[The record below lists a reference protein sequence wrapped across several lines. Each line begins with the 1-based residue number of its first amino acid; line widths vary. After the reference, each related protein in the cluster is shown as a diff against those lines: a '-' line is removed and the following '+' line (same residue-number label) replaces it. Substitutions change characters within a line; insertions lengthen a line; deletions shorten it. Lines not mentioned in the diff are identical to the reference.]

1 MDLGLRG
8 KVALVAASSKG
19 LGLGIARELA
29 REGCHVF
36 MGSRDGQ
43 ALSDAI
49 LSLKKETGADVRGAQ
64 FDASDSISI
73 SAWVED
79 CVRNFGAVD
88 LVCLNAGG
96 PPAGNFQD
104 FDDSKW
110 RAAFELTLMSA
121 VRMVRSSLPHLK
133 RRGGGSIVAV
143 TSSSV
148 KEPIDHLLLSNVF
161 RSGVVALVKSLS
173 RELAAD
179 NIRVNNLIPG
189 RIDTDRVRALDKI
202 NAEKSSKPVEEVKSK
217 SESSIPMGRYGTI
230 DEFGR
235 AAAFLLS
242 PAASYITG
250 ETLQIDGG
258 LIRTVW

>member
-29 REGCHVF
+29 GEGCNVF

-43 ALSDAI
+43 ALSDSI
-49 LSLKKETGADVRGAQ
+49 LSIKKETGSDVRGAQ
-64 FDASDSISI
+64 FDAADAISI

-79 CVRNFGAVD
+79 CVRNFGGID

-96 PPAGNFQD
+96 PPAGNFED
-104 FDDSKW
+104 FDDAKW

-121 VRMVRSSLPHLK
+121 VRMVRASLPHLK
-133 RRGGGSIVAV
+133 RRGGGSIIAV

-173 RELAAD
+173 RELAKD
-179 NIRVNNLIPG
+179 NIRVNNIIPG

-202 NAEKSSKPVEEVKSK
+202 NADKSGKSVSEIKSK
-217 SESSIPMGRYGTI
+217 SESSIPMSRYGTI
-230 DEFGR
+230 DEFGK

-250 ETLQIDGG
+250 ETLQVDGG